1 MIYAFRIHNYLMYLK
16 KSLLL
21 IILLI
26 LLSCGRPEYGGGA
39 AWDIIFFMFYLFC
52 CIILYP
58 IGKLYEKALDIK
70 DVFIRRI
77 TLASIIIFGLFYLLD
92 WMPSFLAYILK

>member
-1 MIYAFRIHNYLMYLK
+1 MKNPVALYFKRVHNNF
-16 KSLLL
+16 
-21 IILLI
+21 IGIGFVLLI

-39 AWDIIFFMFYLFC
+39 GMDIIFFMFYLFC
-52 CIILYP
+52 CVIFYP

-77 TLASIIIFGLFYLLD
+77 TLTSIIIFGLFYLLD
-92 WMPSFLAYILK
+92 WLPSFLAYILK